1 MFTVIVVQEAVIKKT
16 LKPEEKDTF
25 SNWMKRRSLILITH
39 LEEVTSGSKVIVGA
53 VHITWDILQL
63 PALQMLEVS
72 GAGLTE
78 RGVREGG
85 VRDALN

>member
-1 MFTVIVVQEAVIKKT
+1 MIKKT
-16 LKPEEKDTF
+16 LLKPEEKDTF

-72 GAGLTE
+72 GQRLTE
-78 RGVREGG
+78 RGVSEGG
-85 VRDALN
+85 VTDGLN